1 MEVFQIFCRYH
12 EACLQLF
19 RNPKEITSVQ
29 RNDTVKLPQEYPMKY
44 VVRSI
49 ENLPGKFGL

>member
-19 RNPKEITSVQ
+19 RNPKEIKSVQ

-44 VVRSI
+44 VVRST